1 MHCAPTGARSEE
13 CVRAYD
19 LAVRSRYCWGTAA
32 IEITGIAHGSGGW
45 VGDGFAL
52 FPPAFPSSSALSGQK
67 PVLQFFPL
75 EWERANLQQF
85 SLQGDWYCFVPSG
98 SRVAEATRA
107 LWSFSVHYIKKS
119 VKSVRE
125 GRSLTVKQFQKLL
138 GLMSAASN
146 VIPFGLLYMRSLQW
160 WLKTK
165 GFSPVG
171 NLLRMIK
178 VTRRCLRALGMEE
191 TLVFLSQGLV
201 LGAPCRRVMLATDA
215 SLTGRGAV
223 MSDHP
228 AHGLPDLRDRHVCDT

>member
-19 LAVRSRYCWGTAA
+19 LAVRSCYCWGTAA
-32 IEITGIAHGSGGW
+32 IEITGIAHRSGGR

-98 SRVAEATRA
+98 SHVAEATCA

-125 GRSLTVKQFQKLL
+125 GRSKTAGSDVSCVQCDTFWPAVHEIPTVVAQDQGVLPGGKPTSHDQ
-138 GLMSAASN
+138 GHAAM
-146 VIPFGLLYMRSLQW
+146 P
-160 WLKTK
+160 T
-165 GFSPVG
+165 
-171 NLLRMIK
+171 
-178 VTRRCLRALGMEE
+178 CLRHGGNPC
-191 TLVFLSQGLV
+191 FLSQGLV